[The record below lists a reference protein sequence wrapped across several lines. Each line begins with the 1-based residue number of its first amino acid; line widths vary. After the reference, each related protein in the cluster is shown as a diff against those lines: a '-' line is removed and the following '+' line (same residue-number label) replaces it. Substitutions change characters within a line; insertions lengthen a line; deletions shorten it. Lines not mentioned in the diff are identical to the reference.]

1 MSLGGRETSMGT
13 SYHNELGLRR
23 IDLVSKIYSH
33 AVVHKC
39 LCFWSE
45 VMFCIS
51 LYFVFAVKPS
61 GTEVSEVEEVNEIQQ
76 EVPNLGKHIELK
88 A

>member
-1 MSLGGRETSMGT
+1 MYR
-13 SYHNELGLRR
+13 
-23 IDLVSKIYSH
+23 H

-45 VMFCIS
+45 VMFSIS
-51 LYFVFAVKPS
+51 LHFVFAVKPS
-61 GTEVSEVEEVNEIQQ
+61 GTKVSEVEELSEVEEVNEIQQ
-76 EVPNLGKHIELK
+76 EVPNLGKHIEFK